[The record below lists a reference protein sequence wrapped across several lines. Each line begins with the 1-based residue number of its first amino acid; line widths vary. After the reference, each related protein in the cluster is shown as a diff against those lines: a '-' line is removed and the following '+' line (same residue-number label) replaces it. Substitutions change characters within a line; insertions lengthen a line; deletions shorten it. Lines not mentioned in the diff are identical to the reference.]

1 MSCKDP
7 YVESLHGFGYNVIR
21 LPRADVRP
29 LQLLA
34 KEGGGL
40 NRIGEL
46 TTVLRAGPNVPLPKV
61 TENTRMA
68 AVSGGRSGDL
78 SFGIGVSVLGSLIGA
93 MGGSKLGLDLTYR
106 NAKSVTFE
114 FPDVLEDRVEVARL
128 DQYLADADVSPFAA
142 HVGRLL
148 DADQLYVTTAI
159 LKATKITVDARRSD
173 DTGLDVSVPE
183 IQKVVGGNV
192 KVGGKAEVT
201 SKVTYEGS
209 VPLAFA
215 FQTVRLFYE
224 DGHYQRFE
232 LLPDSTTMVRG
243 LPRRAHA
250 PVLGEGAFVRLGE
263 SRGGQD

>member
-34 KEGGGL
+34 KDGDGL

-61 TENTRMA
+61 AQNTRMA

-78 SFGIGVSVLGSLIGA
+78 SLGIGVSVLGSVIGA
-93 MGGSKLGLDLTYR
+93 MGGSKLGLDLKYQ

-114 FPDVLEDRVEVARL
+114 FPDVLEDRVEIALL
-128 DQYLADADVSPFAA
+128 DQFLADADVSPFAA
-142 HVGRLL
+142 HVGQLL
-148 DADQLYVTTAI
+148 DADHLFVTTAV
-159 LKATKITVDARRSD
+159 LKTTKITVEARRSND
-173 DTGLDVSVPE
+173 AGLDVSVPE

-209 VPLAFA
+209 VPLVFG
-215 FQTVRLFYE
+215 FQAVRLFYE
-224 DGHYQRFE
+224 HGHYQRFE
-232 LLPDSTTMVRG
+232 MLSDSTMMVRG
-243 LPRRAHA
+243 LPKRAPA
-250 PVLGEGAFVRLGE
+250 PLLGEGAFVRLGE
-263 SRGGQD
+263 S